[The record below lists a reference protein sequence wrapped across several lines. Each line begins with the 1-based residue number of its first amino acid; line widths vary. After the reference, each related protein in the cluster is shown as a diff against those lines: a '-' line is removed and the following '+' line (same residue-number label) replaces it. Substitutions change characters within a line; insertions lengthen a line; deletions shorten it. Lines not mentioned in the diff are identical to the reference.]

1 MNISLAVCSKSFPK
15 KDRNKFPNPYPV
27 ALMEGNNG
35 CLYEMPS
42 FWAHPITP
50 IRSARDDLTILVYIK
65 KVYDETGLPN
75 KIRYISSKKDVK
87 ERGLLHKYK
96 SKSNNKICLA
106 SGTKKDMMKK

>member
-1 MNISLAVCSKSFPK
+1 
-15 KDRNKFPNPYPV
+15 
-27 ALMEGNNG
+27 MEGNDG

-42 FWAHPITP
+42 FWTHPITP

-65 KVYDETGLPN
+65 KVYDETVLPN

-96 SKSNNKICLA
+96 SESNNKICLA
-106 SGTKKDMMKK
+106 SGTKKMSRK